1 MRIFPAM
8 AAACLLG
15 ISALPVSALA
25 GAGTPARIDPTQINP
40 APLYPADA
48 QKRGEQG
55 SVELAVYVGSAGQAT
70 GKVTIIKS
78 SGFPDLDN
86 SAIEA
91 VLGWH
96 YVAATDANGDTR
108 SAWTPLRIEFRP
120 PPPPPPPATAAKAAK
135 GG

>member
-1 MRIFPAM
+1 MRIFPVM
-8 AAACLLG
+8 AAACLFG
-15 ISALPVSALA
+15 ISALSAPALA
-25 GAGTPARIDPTQINP
+25 GGATPARIDTTKINP

-55 SVELAVYVGSAGQAT
+55 SVELSVYVGSAGQAT
-70 GKVTIIKS
+70 GKVKVTKS

-91 VLGWH
+91 ALGWH
-96 YVAATDANGDTR
+96 YLPATDANGDTR
-108 SAWTPLRIEFRP
+108 SAWAPLRIEFQP
-120 PPPPPPPATAAKAAK
+120 PPPPPPTKAVAKAAK